1 MMGGFYRTIPSL
13 LVGRVPLRCPQA
25 RCHKERLLNC
35 FCPKAPSGS
44 SAGPCEPGGL
54 LPLPWEGWQPGLGRH
69 PSPPP
74 QHPAGQPLRAGGPWS
89 QSRHGP
95 GLSVQTLPKTPFM
108 PGRDKKKSNSI
119 ADRLCFGVRHQ
130 TSLNFHHPEEQ
141 FLKSYRAARTPF
153 LTHFSLQAGPCLS
166 TSVSVHCPLSLPPLR
181 RRHSET
187 QRASVAISLC
197 WAPTWMGQS
206 VTCIVSTEPVRSRTR
221 QHRLVFL
228 FSVEERI
235 GSERLSL
242 LFRSHSEDPNP
253 SFWMFLKPQPLPSAG
268 KRLRV
273 DEDFSFPGSFL
284 AQGYHLRSHQ
294 GSPTA

>member
-1 MMGGFYRTIPSL
+1 MR
-13 LVGRVPLRCPQA
+13 GRVNRADSCPCPGRAGSLDWADTRPHHRSTQPDSLSGQEA
-25 RCHKERLLNC
+25 PGVSPDMGQDFRFKCCQRLLSC
-35 FCPKAPSGS
+35 
-44 SAGPCEPGGL
+44 L
-54 LPLPWEGWQPGLGRH
+54 
-69 PSPPP
+69 
-74 QHPAGQPLRAGGPWS
+74 
-89 QSRHGP
+89 
-95 GLSVQTLPKTPFM
+95 
-108 PGRDKKKSNSI
+108 GRDKKKSNSI

-141 FLKSYRAARTPF
+141 FLESYRAARTPF

-197 WAPTWMGQS
+197 WAPTGMGQS

-284 AQGYHLRSHQ
+284 AQGYHLPSHQ